1 MKKAVL
7 ITLLFAG
14 LASPMWAQN
23 DYDDDIYYNPK
34 KSQEKQQKKSNY
46 IKNFDEIDVDT
57 YNRRGQY
64 YTTPIDTI
72 GNATAY
78 GEDFVNTQQIQKY
91 INPTIVIDNADV
103 LAGVLENSYGNVEI
117 VIDDYGT
124 PTFAPVYVYSDW
136 PLYSYG
142 WGPSWRWSWGWAPS
156 WSISWN
162 WGWGPSWGPAWGWDP
177 YWAWGP
183 SWGWGPGWGPSWGWG
198 PGWGPG
204 HGWHSD
210 RYMANHYR
218 PNAGRRPNGPYDGW
232 ADGTRPD
239 GNRYGGTASSR
250 PGYASSSSSER
261 RPYSINS
268 NGHRVSNQQQTINGA
283 GSYRGSQGVGT
294 HRSGYMGG
302 TVNNGMTTGGHR
314 QYGAGTG
321 TTSTNGTFNGT
332 ATRRNYGIG
341 TTTNRTGVTTNR
353 SVNRSTN
360 SNSSG
365 YNNHRSSGNSNR
377 SSFNSGSS
385 HRSSGGFST
394 GGHGGG
400 GSRGGGG
407 GRSGGGGGG
416 HRR

>member
-72 GNATAY
+72 GNSTAY

-117 VIDDYGT
+117 IIDDYGT
-124 PTFAPVYVYSDW
+124 PSFAPIYVYSDW
-136 PLYSYG
+136 PVYSYG
-142 WGPSWRWSWGWAPS
+142 WGPSWRWSWGWGPS
-156 WSISWN
+156 WNVS
-162 WGWGPSWGPAWGWDP
+162 WGWGPSWSWGWDP
-177 YWAWGP
+177 YWAWTPGWGP
-183 SWGWGPGWGPSWGWG
+183 GWGWGWGPGWGPSWGWG

-218 PNAGRRPNGPYDGW
+218 PNAGRRPNGPYNGW
-232 ADGTRPD
+232 AEGTRPG

-250 PGYASSSSSER
+250 PGYASSSAAER

-268 NGHRVSNQQQTINGA
+268 NGHRVSNSQQTVNNT
-283 GSYRGSQGVGT
+283 STYRGSQGVGT
-294 HRSGYMGG
+294 HRGGYMGG
-302 TVNNGMTTGGHR
+302 TLNNGMTTGGHR
-314 QYGAGTG
+314 QYGGGTGTG
-321 TTSTNGTFNGT
+321 TTKSGSFNGT
-332 ATRRNYGIG
+332 ATRRNYGVG
-341 TTTNRTGVTTNR
+341 TTTQQRSTGTTNR
-353 SVNRSTN
+353 SVNSN
-360 SNSSG
+360 SNS
-365 YNNHRSSGNSNR
+365 HRSSGSSNR
-377 SSFNSGSS
+377 RTFNSGNS
-385 HRSSGGFST
+385 HRSSGGFGTS
-394 GGHGGG
+394 GRGGGG
-400 GSRGGGG
+400 GSRSGG